1 MQKGVCSRVHW
12 KVSERMDFKKLTWCG
27 MLCLTAGCL
36 GRGPNTARMEP
47 DDLFQHAMSAY
58 QNRKWTQAAEAFE
71 RFTLQF
77 PTNPRAEEARYRLAD
92 SYFGKKEYITAATEF
107 ARLASDFPAGN
118 WADDARFKVCESYVK
133 LSPKAQ
139 LDQQYTQAAFDHC
152 QSLEAFYPN
161 SEHIPKAQ
169 QYSAEMASR
178 LAEKQF
184 RAGEHY
190 FKRGA
195 VDPAIIYYEEIL
207 KAYPATPFAP
217 RALLR
222 MFQAYTTLGYKEEAD
237 AAKARLL
244 KDYPESTEA
253 KGVLAAP
260 VAKSL

>member
-58 QNRKWTQAAEAFE
+58 QNRKW
-71 RFTLQF
+71 TLQF